1 MTVAE
6 LRPSEDVESALAL
19 LLNLV
24 DRDVSTSIETGFQMF
39 LTAAAIVFGL
49 LVADV
54 VGARSRR

>member
-6 LRPSEDVESALAL
+6 LRPSEDAESALAVVI
-19 LLNLV
+19 NLV

-39 LTAAAIVFGL
+39 LTAAVFGL